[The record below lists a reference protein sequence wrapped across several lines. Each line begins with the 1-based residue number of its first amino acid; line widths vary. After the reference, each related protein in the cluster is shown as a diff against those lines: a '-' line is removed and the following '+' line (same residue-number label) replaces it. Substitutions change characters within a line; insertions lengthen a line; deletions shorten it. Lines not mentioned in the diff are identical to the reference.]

1 MPKFSN
7 SCNVVNCKQKLSKN
21 ELVRAIRFNIAAEY
35 EAIQLYQQVVE
46 STDNEFVKTVL
57 TSALDILRGLE
68 KFDNDSLFAA
78 LSPLSERL
86 GAKTGAIMWCV
97 RIAVS
102 GMSATPGGATE
113 IMEVIGKEESISRIE
128 NALNLL

>member
-57 TSALDILRGLE
+57 TDIANEEKEHAGELLKVLVELDKE
-68 KFDNDSLFAA
+68 EADFYKK
-78 LSPLSERL
+78 
-86 GAKTGAIMWCV
+86 GAK
-97 RIAVS
+97 
-102 GMSATPGGATE
+102 
-113 IMEVIGKEESISRIE
+113 EVDELKKE
-128 NALNLL
+128 NNLKE